1 MTRSFVPGSFVPALA
16 LAAVLLTG
24 CAAPPSDH
32 FYTLAGAPAPAP
44 IAGTAP
50 AFIEMLAVNIPASVN
65 RDQLVIGTGEGRV
78 DVLDQH
84 RWAGP
89 LADEIGSALSLGV
102 AARLGAIDVYR
113 TPAPEGA
120 AVYRI
125 STNVQRFESVPGS
138 YALVDAVWSV
148 RQVGSA
154 TVLTCRSVL
163 REDAGAGYEAVV
175 TAHRA
180 ALSRLAVAIA
190 AAVRDRQGGIPTGC

>member
-1 MTRSFVPGSFVPALA
+1 MTPLFVRGSFAPALA

-32 FYTLAGAPAPAP
+32 FYTLAGGPAPASVG
-44 IAGTAP
+44 GTAP
-50 AFIEMLAVNIPASVN
+50 VYIEMLAVNIPASVN
-65 RDQLVIGTGEGRV
+65 RDQLVVGTGEGRV

-163 REDAGAGYEAVV
+163 REDAGTAYETVVAG
-175 TAHRA
+175 HRV
-180 ALSRLAVAIA
+180 ALGKLADTIA
-190 AAVRDRQGGIPTGC
+190 AAVRDRQAGKATNC